1 MKVVQVLPSLR
12 GGGVEK
18 GTLEVAK
25 YLVDQGH
32 ESLVVSA
39 GGSMVSQLEAEGSRH
54 IQWDLGKKSLL
65 TFRHIW
71 AFRRFLQREKPEIL
85 HLRSRMPAWIC
96 WLAWRGMVPDERP
109 RLVTT
114 VHGLYSVGRYSQIM
128 CRGEAVIAV
137 SKTVQDYIF
146 NSYPA
151 TPEERVHLIYR
162 GVDPEEFPYGY
173 QPSDEWVENFFAQF
187 PKARGKKLLCLP
199 GRLTRLKGHNDFIN
213 LIQAILAERDD
224 IHGLIV
230 GGEDPKRQE
239 YAKELY
245 GKVEVLGL
253 TDRITFTGARQ
264 DIREIFAISDIV
276 YSLSTKPESFGRT
289 VLEALSLGRPVLGYD
304 HGGVGEMLELLSPA
318 GQVRVGDIAQLR
330 VRTLDTLQDPV
341 VLNQVEEFSKSSMLA
356 QTVSCYEIISASR
369 VTG

>member
-25 YLVDQGH
+25 YLVDNGH
-32 ESLVVSA
+32 DSLVVSA

-54 IQWDLGKKSLL
+54 IEWDLGKKSLL

-71 AFRRFLQREKPEIL
+71 AFRRFLETEKPDIL
-85 HLRSRMPAWIC
+85 HLRSRMPAWVC
-96 WLAWRGMVPDERP
+96 WFAWKGMSPERRP
-109 RLVTT
+109 KLVTT
-114 VHGLYSVGRYSQIM
+114 VHGLYSVSRYSQIM
-128 CRGEAVIAV
+128 CQGEAVIAV

-146 NSYPA
+146 SNYPD
-151 TPEERVHLIYR
+151 TPKERVHLVYR
-162 GVDPEEFPYGY
+162 GVDPEDFPHGY
-173 QPSDEWVENFFAQF
+173 EPSDDWKEKFFAQF
-187 PKARGKKLLCLP
+187 PEAQGKKLLCLP
-199 GRLTRLKGHNDFIN
+199 GRLTRLKGQNDFID
-213 LIQAILAERDD
+213 LIQRLTAEGDD

-245 GKVEVLGL
+245 RRVEEAGL
-253 TDRITFTGARQ
+253 SECISFTGARS

-304 HGGVGEMLELLSPA
+304 HGGVGEILTSIYPAGRTQTSNGMALLDRTMRILSESPSLDRVSLFSKRQMLESTLSTY
-318 GQVRVGDIAQLR
+318 REL
-330 VRTLDTLQDPV
+330 T
-341 VLNQVEEFSKSSMLA
+341 
-356 QTVSCYEIISASR
+356 EIQ
-369 VTG
+369 